1 MKQLEGRIALVTGS
15 TRGIGRGIAES
26 LIDAGAKVIV
36 CGRSKQDADAVAV
49 ELCAA
54 GGEARG
60 LACDLLDEGAVG
72 DLVPRALEVFG
83 GLDILVNNAGGD
95 ADAPAIDYPLD
106 KWRQILTLDLEVPFR
121 LCQAAAQ
128 HFEGKGG
135 GAIINVCSILGLTGI
150 ADACSYVA
158 AKHGLVGVTKV
169 LAIEWA
175 DKGIRVNAVAP
186 GLIKTDLTKYVWS
199 TEPGQQYIQHQIPV
213 KRIGQPKDI
222 GAAVVFLA
230 SDGADF
236 IHGET
241 IVVDGGYLAT

>member
-15 TRGIGRGIAES
+15 TRGIGRGIAEA
-26 LIDAGAKVIV
+26 LLKAGAKVIV
-36 CGRSKQDADAVAV
+36 CGRSQAAADAVAA
-49 ELCAA
+49 ELNPG
-54 GGEARG
+54 GGEAKG
-60 LACDLLDEGAVG
+60 LGCDLLDEASVG
-72 DLVPRALEVFG
+72 LLVPRAIALFG

-106 KWRQILTLDLEVPFR
+106 KWRHIMTLDLEVPFR

-128 HFEGKGG
+128 HFSATGK
-135 GAIINVCSILGLTGI
+135 GAIINVCSILGLT
-150 ADACSYVA
+150 DACSYVA

-175 DKGIRVNAVAP
+175 SKGIRVNAVAP
-186 GLIKTDLTKYVWS
+186 GLIKTDLTEYIWG
-199 TEPGQQYIQHQIPV
+199 TEPGQHHIRTSIPAR
-213 KRIGQPKDI
+213 RIGVPRDI

-241 IVVDGGYLAT
+241 LVVDGGFLAS

>member
-1 MKQLEGRIALVTGS
+1 MRQLEGRIALVTGS
-15 TRGIGRGIAES
+15 TRGIGRGIADS
-26 LIDAGAKVIV
+26 LAAAGAKVIV
-36 CGRSKQDADAVAV
+36 CGRSQAAADAVAA
-49 ELCAA
+49 ELVAA
-54 GGEARG
+54 GGEAQG
-60 LACDLLDEGAVG
+60 LACDLLDEAAVG
-72 DLVPRALEVFG
+72 DLVTRAIALVG

-106 KWRQILTLDLEVPFR
+106 KWRHIMTLDLEVPFR

-128 HFEGKGG
+128 HFETTGK
-135 GAIINVCSILGLTGI
+135 GAIINVCSILGLTGL

-175 DKGIRVNAVAP
+175 ARGIRVNAVAP
-186 GLIKTDLTKYVWS
+186 GLIKTDLTEYIWA
-199 TEPGQQYIQHQIPV
+199 TEPGQHHIKSSIPAQ
-213 KRIGQPKDI
+213 RIGVPGDI

-241 IVVDGGYLAT
+241 LVVDGGYLAS

>member
-1 MKQLEGRIALVTGS
+1 MGQLDGRVALVTGS
-15 TRGIGRGIAES
+15 TRGIGRGIADS
-26 LIDAGAKVIV
+26 LIEAGAKVIV
-36 CGRSKQDADAVAV
+36 SGRSQQAAEEVAAELRAV
-49 ELCAA
+49 
-54 GGEARG
+54 GGDARG
-60 LACDLLDEGAVG
+60 LGCDLLSQEAVG
-72 DLVPRALEVFG
+72 DLIPRALEVFG
-83 GLDILVNNAGGD
+83 CLDILVNNAGGD

-106 KWRQILTLDLEVPFR
+106 KWRQIITLDLEVPFR

-128 HFEGKGG
+128 HFESKGG
-135 GAIINVCSILGLTGI
+135 GAIVNVCSILGLTGL

-158 AKHGLVGVTKV
+158 AKHGLVGLTKV

-175 DKGIRVNAVAP
+175 ENGIRVNAVAP

-199 TEPGQQYIQHQIPV
+199 TEPGQQYIQSQIPA
-213 KRIGQPKDI
+213 KRIGQPRDI

-241 IVVDGGYLAT
+241 IVVDGGYMAT

>member
-1 MKQLEGRIALVTGS
+1 MGQLDGRVALVTGS
-15 TRGIGRGIAES
+15 TRGIGRGIADS
-26 LIDAGAKVIV
+26 LIEAGAKVIV
-36 CGRSKQDADAVAV
+36 SGRSQQAAEEVAA
-49 ELCAA
+49 ELRAA
-54 GGEARG
+54 GGEAKG
-60 LACDLLDEGAVG
+60 LGCDLLNEGAVG
-72 DLVPRALEVFG
+72 NLVPRALEVFG

-106 KWRQILTLDLEVPFR
+106 KWRQIMTIDLEVPFR

-135 GAIINVCSILGLTGI
+135 GAIINVCSILGMTGL

-175 DKGIRVNAVAP
+175 EKGIRVNAVAP

-199 TEPGQQYIQHQIPV
+199 TEPGQHYIQTQIPA

>member
-1 MKQLEGRIALVTGS
+1 MSQLDGRVALVTGS
-15 TRGIGRGIAES
+15 TRGIGRGIADS
-26 LIDAGAKVIV
+26 LIEAGAKVIV
-36 CGRSKQDADAVAV
+36 SGRSQKAADDVAA
-49 ELCAA
+49 ELRAA
-54 GGEARG
+54 GGDAMG
-60 LACDLLDEGAVG
+60 LGCDLLDEGAVG
-72 DLVPRALEVFG
+72 DLIPRALEVFG

-106 KWRQILTLDLEVPFR
+106 KWRQIMTLDLEVPFR
-121 LCQAAAQ
+121 LCQTAAQ
-128 HFEGKGG
+128 HFESKGS

-199 TEPGQQYIQHQIPV
+199 TEPGQKYIQTQIPA

>member
-1 MKQLEGRIALVTGS
+1 MRQLDGRIALVTGS
-15 TRGIGRGIAES
+15 TRGIGRGIADS
-26 LIDAGAKVIV
+26 LAAAGAKVIV
-36 CGRSKQDADAVAV
+36 SGRSQAAADAVAA
-49 ELCAA
+49 ELNAA
-54 GGEARG
+54 GGEAKG
-60 LACDLLDEGAVG
+60 LGCDLLDEAAVG
-72 DLVPRALEVFG
+72 DLIARAIPLFG

-106 KWRQILTLDLEVPFR
+106 KWRQIMTLDLEVPFR
-121 LCQAAAQ
+121 LCQSAAE
-128 HFEGKGG
+128 HFLANGG
-135 GAIINVCSILGLTGI
+135 GAIINVCSILGLTGL

-175 DKGIRVNAVAP
+175 AKGIRVNAVAP

-199 TEPGQQYIQHQIPV
+199 TEPGQHYIQSQIPA
-213 KRIGQPKDI
+213 KRIGQPADI

-241 IVVDGGYLAT
+241 LVVDGGFLAT